1 MTLDAE
7 IITVGEMSSTS
18 MENCFGYAGED
29 SHELS
34 MVFSFHHL
42 KVDFMGNEKWV
53 LVPTDFQKLKDI
65 LFSWQIGQ
73 ESCLECSVLVQSRS
87 AASGFQIW

>member
-53 LVPTDFQKLKDI
+53 LVPTDFQKLN
-65 LFSWQIGQ
+65 GQ

>member
-42 KVDFMGNEKWV
+42 KVDFMGNEK
-53 LVPTDFQKLKDI
+53 
-65 LFSWQIGQ
+65 
-73 ESCLECSVLVQSRS
+73 
-87 AASGFQIW
+87 